1 MANIRD
7 VANHAEVSVSSVSN
21 VLNNRTDQM
30 RPETLARIRQA
41 MLELNYQPNRIAQQ
55 LKTGQTRMIGL
66 LVPSI
71 VNPSFAM
78 LTREIDRAAKA
89 SQYRVLLGNTYRQA
103 DEERAFLEDM
113 FAHGVKGV
121 IVVATAMDRP
131 HFVEAARQ
139 GLVMVNYDSLMSR
152 DTLNGNPPFDSVSMD
167 NVEAGRLATEHLI
180 QRGCRQLVFVTESS
194 LTISRSHKIEGFFVA
209 AKEHGLQQSAR
220 VIEGAAKFAYGDAEM
235 TELGRALAA
244 KILQAYPVP
253 DGIVAINDALG
264 IGLMAGLRDA
274 RIRIPEDISVIGIDN
289 IPLADLV
296 QPPMSSVIPPLTD
309 MVNIMMKRLLMRIE
323 NPSLA
328 PEEFLFAPKLI
339 SRQSVI
345 EGEEQHIR

>member
-7 VANHAEVSVSSVSN
+7 VANRAEVSVSSVSN

-30 RPETLARIRQA
+30 RPETLARIRQS
-41 MLELNYQPNRIAQQ
+41 MLDLNYQPNRIAQQ

-78 LTREIDRAAKA
+78 LTREIDRVAKA
-89 SQYRVLLGNTYRQA
+89 NQYRVLLGNTYRQA
-103 DEERAFLEDM
+103 DEEQAFLEDM

-131 HFVEAARQ
+131 HFADAARQ
-139 GLVMVNYDSLMSR
+139 GLVMVNYDSLMSS
-152 DTLNGNPPFDSVSMD
+152 DLSKGQPPFDSVSMD

-180 QRGCRQLVFVTESS
+180 QRGCRQLAFATESS

-209 AKEHGLQQSAR
+209 AKAHGLADR
-220 VIEGAAKFAYGDAEM
+220 AHVIEGTAEVAYGDAEM

-244 KILQAYPVP
+244 KILQASPMP
-253 DGIVAINDALG
+253 GGIVAINDALG
-264 IGLMAGLRDA
+264 IGLMAGLRQA
-274 RIRIPEDISVIGIDN
+274 GVRIPQDISVIGIDN

-296 QPPMSSVIPPLTD
+296 QPPMSSVIPPLGE
-309 MVNIMMKRLLMRIE
+309 MVNIMMHRLLTRIE
-323 NPSLA
+323 NPALA
-328 PEEFLFAPKLI
+328 PEEFLFTPRLI
-339 SRQSVI
+339 CRQSVI
-345 EGEEQHIR
+345 AGESSLGE